1 MSASN
6 FNLRNVAP
14 DVMSLLKREATK
26 QKISINSLI
35 LQIIEQNLGIAHPT
49 KKAVF
54 HDLDH
59 LAGTWSNKDK
69 KAFDDNIKSF
79 ENIDKELWS

>member
-1 MSASN
+1 MSTSN
-6 FNLRNVAP
+6 FNLRNVTP
-14 DVMSLLKREATK
+14 DVMSLLKKKATK

-35 LQIIEQNLGIAHPT
+35 LQIIEQGLGIAHPT
-49 KKAVF
+49 KKTVF

-59 LAGTWSNKDK
+59 LAGTWSRKDK

-79 ENIDKELWS
+79 ESLDKELWS

>member
-1 MSASN
+1 MSTSN

-14 DVMSLLKREATK
+14 EVMSLLKKEATK
-26 QKISINSLI
+26 QKISVNSLI
-35 LQIIEQNLGIAHPT
+35 LLIIEQGLGIPRQR
-49 KKAVF
+49 KKTVF

-69 KAFDDNIKSF
+69 KVFDDRIKPF
-79 ENIDKELWS
+79 ESIDQELWS